1 MTTLYLIRHGQT
13 DNNLRGTFNGAESDL
28 PLNETGLEMAASL
41 TEAFADIPLDAIYS
55 SPIRRAYMTAEG
67 VRGSRDMPILTD
79 PDLMEMHFGEWNGM
93 TFPDIKRLYPEA
105 AKCWLRAEKHFKAPD
120 SHEDSHDVS
129 VRVFRAILR
138 IIRAH
143 RGGTVAIASHGF
155 ALHMWITRAL
165 QLPLSQYRR
174 IAGLHNVSYGVVE
187 IEDDGHFTVREWNKR
202 DHYHPELLPTPRRSR
217 VRKMMK
223 KILGRRYFHPA
234 FKIQKVRKNHAD

>member
-28 PLNETGLEMAASL
+28 PLNETGLQMAASL
-41 TEAFADIPLDAIYS
+41 TEAFADIPLNAIYS

-67 VRGSRDMPILTD
+67 VRGSHDLPIITD
-79 PDLMEMHFGEWNGM
+79 PDLMEIHFGQWTGM
-93 TFPDIKRLYPEA
+93 TFPEIKQHYPDL
-105 AKCWLRAEKHFKAPD
+105 AKRWIRGDARFRAPNVDEC
-120 SHEDSHDVS
+120 SRDVAT
-129 VRVFRAILR
+129 RVFRAILR

-165 QLPLSQYRR
+165 QLPLPQYRR

-202 DHYHPELLPTPRRSR
+202 DHYHPELIPIPRRSR

-234 FKIQKVRKNHAD
+234 FKIQKVRKSHAD